1 MYSIKNNRLSR
12 CEAVKPG
19 NPGDEILYLVPSDVV
34 VTLVGPTGPSGPSG
48 GPSGPT
54 GGTGAS
60 GVVGGTGGTGASGVV
75 GGTGG
80 TGDVGP
86 SGPTGDMG
94 PTGPS
99 GPSSGPSGA
108 VGPSGPSGPTGGTGG
123 TGGTDGTITS
133 STSSYVA
140 VYSAATTVN
149 GYVDLT
155 FNSGTKILT
164 CGGDIVA
171 FSDVRKKKNIQKIS
185 DALLKIKRINGYT
198 YEFIDAINPRRN
210 AGVLAQEIRPV
221 LPEVVYDND
230 DGTLSVAYG
239 NMASLF
245 IEAIKELDERVKNLE
260 DS

>member
-1 MYSIKNNRLSR
+1 VFATRYYGDGGLLS
-12 CEAVKPG
+12 
-19 NPGDEILYLVPSDVV
+19 NISSD
-34 VTLVGPTGPSGPSG
+34 
-48 GPSGPT
+48 
-54 GGTGAS
+54 A
-60 GVVGGTGGTGASGVV
+60 
-75 GGTGG
+75 
-80 TGDVGP
+80 
-86 SGPTGDMG
+86 
-94 PTGPS
+94 
-99 GPSSGPSGA
+99 
-108 VGPSGPSGPTGGTGG
+108 
-123 TGGTDGTITS
+123 ITS

-155 FNSGTKILT
+155 FNSSTKILT

-198 YEFIDAINPRRN
+198 YEFIDVINPRRN
-210 AGVLAQEIRPV
+210 AGVIAQEVREV

-245 IEAIKELDERVKNLE
+245 IEAIKELAARVKNLE
-260 DS
+260 DSLVDIFVSEGVSK